1 MDHGP
6 GSSSQRRHSHGMMQ
20 GEVNLALGLEHLDV
34 HAALSLV
41 SQSYSDTF
49 VDC

>member
-20 GEVNLALGLEHLDV
+20 GEVHLALELEHLDV
-34 HAALSLV
+34 HAALCLV
-41 SQSYSDTF
+41 LQGYSDTF
-49 VDC
+49 IDC